1 MSHSFP
7 PPPKRRPWWKFKT
20 TGALLQDR
28 KHYRA
33 AMANYDRQRAAQD
46 VPPVK
51 KNWFAR
57 HKILSSIIGFFVAIS
72 LLAQCGEGTTAT
84 VADPAPALTTAAAPP
99 VPAPTST
106 SAPAPTP
113 SDTAAAEAERKRTE
127 EARKAADK
135 KAADDKRK
143 AAAEEKKREDAAAKK
158 KADDETK
165 RKAAAAKK
173 KADQEKAD
181 REEQE
186 QQEQERRDREQ
197 AQADSRNTFDNC
209 TDMNATY
216 PHGVGQPGA
225 SDETRGSTRPVTNFK
240 RDANIY
246 ALNSGSD
253 RDDDGVACEQL

>member
-7 PPPKRRPWWKFKT
+7 PPPRRRPWWKFKT

-33 AMANYDRQRAAQD
+33 AMANYERQRAAQGA
-46 VPPVK
+46 PPVQ

-72 LLAQCGEGTTAT
+72 LLAQCGEGPTAT
-84 VADPAPALTTAAAPP
+84 VADPAPAVTTAAAP
-99 VPAPTST
+99 A
-106 SAPAPTP
+106 APAPMP

-127 EARKAADK
+127 EAKKAEDK

-158 KADDETK
+158 KADDEKK
-165 RKAAAAKK
+165 REDAAAKK

-181 REEQE
+181 REEQA
-186 QQEQERRDREQ
+186 QQDQERRDREQ
-197 AQADSRNTFDNC
+197 AQADTRNTFDNC

-216 PHGVGQPGA
+216 PHGVGRPGA

-253 RDDDGVACEQL
+253 RDDDGVACEQP